1 MAKHPALSSV
11 VYGLLLMGG
20 VLMFPGMGPSVGL
33 TETLD
38 GGRSLFAADSMPP
51 ALQVGEELEY
61 HVSYSFFS
69 IGTITFK
76 ILDKEQR
83 DGRTVYRAQ
92 TIIESNPSLSW
103 LTEVHIRFYG
113 EMDEDVFSYRW
124 VGEDSLKEAVNF
136 RQMDFK
142 YDQQKM
148 YFTRG
153 KRFLSGETKLEPT
166 DTIPITSRCQDGLS
180 LFFYAREHVLQKKQE
195 VVPTFIENTEQ
206 KTVINFLNER
216 TDADCDAVDYPVDVV
231 HFDGRADFVGVFGL
245 TGGFEGWFS
254 NDAARVP
261 ILARMKVILGSV
273 KVQLKSWKRPGW
285 QPPKYVEAE

>member
-1 MAKHPALSSV
+1 MRKHAVSSFAMAIV
-11 VYGLLLMGG
+11 LLAGAIL
-20 VLMFPGMGPSVGL
+20 V
-33 TETLD
+33 
-38 GGRSLFAADSMPP
+38 FAAMSSSAAPTTLRNPSLWSQTDSMPP

-69 IGTITFK
+69 IGTISFK
-76 ILDKEQR
+76 VLDKEQWN
-83 DGRTVYRAQ
+83 GRTLYRVQA
-92 TIIESNPSLSW
+92 IIESNPSLSW

-124 VGEDSLKEAVNF
+124 IGEDSSKEAVDF
-136 RQMDFK
+136 RKMDFA
-142 YDQQKM
+142 YDQQRM

-153 KRFLSGETKLEPT
+153 KRLPSGETKLEPT
-166 DTIPITSRCQDGLS
+166 DTIPVAYHCQDGLS
-180 LFFYAREHVLQKKQE
+180 LFFYAREHVHQKKQE
-195 VVPTFIENTEQ
+195 VIPTFIENIEQ

-216 TDADCDAVDYPVDVV
+216 TDVDIDAVDFPVEVV

-254 NDAARVP
+254 KDAARVP

-273 KVQLKSWKRPGW
+273 KIQLKSWKRPGW
-285 QPPKYVEAE
+285 QPPKYVESE